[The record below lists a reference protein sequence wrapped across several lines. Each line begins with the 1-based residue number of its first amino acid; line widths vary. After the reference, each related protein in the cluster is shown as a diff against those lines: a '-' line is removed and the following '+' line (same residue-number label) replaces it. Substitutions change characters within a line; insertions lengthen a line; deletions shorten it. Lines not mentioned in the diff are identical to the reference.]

1 MRAVLTQ
8 DLFNDRADKLVI
20 TTCADGL
27 FCIPKITEFIHHHGF
42 RAPPPAKPRL
52 CDCSWNEIQ
61 LIISTKFAI
70 LRAGAICAASS
81 LFEEALIDG

>member
-27 FCIPKITEFIHHHGF
+27 FCIPKITEFIHNHGL
-42 RAPPPAKPRL
+42 PAKLTSDFTGMRITIRGGERL
-52 CDCSWNEIQ
+52 TNALPAIRKF
-61 LIISTKFAI
+61 ISNQDYK
-70 LRAGAICAASS
+70 R
-81 LFEEALIDG
+81 

>member
-27 FCIPKITEFIHHHGF
+27 FCIPKITEFIHFHG
-42 RAPPPAKPRL
+42 
-52 CDCSWNEIQ
+52 
-61 LIISTKFAI
+61 
-70 LRAGAICAASS
+70 LRASLTSDFSGMKITIRGGDDLTNALPAIRKFISNQ
-81 LFEEALIDG
+81 DYKR

>member
-27 FCIPKITEFIHHHGF
+27 FCIPKITEVIHHHV
-42 RAPPPAKPRL
+42 
-52 CDCSWNEIQ
+52 
-61 LIISTKFAI
+61 
-70 LRAGAICAASS
+70 LRATLSS
-81 LFEEALIDG
+81 DFTRMTIIIKGGEDLTNALPEIRRFISNQHYKR